1 MWPWFCFSILW
12 YQILGEIL
20 EIFPKVSQIYSRNTK
35 FSKILPIFLLMWWC
49 VNHNGYL
56 EKGFNK
62 RNNDET
68 KRIESNEKAYDKKYQ
83 NGHATSLEPLNK
95 GWMSKQSIVK
105 CLGNLR

>member
-1 MWPWFCFSILW
+1 
-12 YQILGEIL
+12 
-20 EIFPKVSQIYSRNTK
+20 
-35 FSKILPIFLLMWWC
+35 
-49 VNHNGYL
+49 L

-95 GWMSKQSIVK
+95 G
-105 CLGNLR
+105 